1 MQLAFVRPNEN
12 LVEYLEKLMEAE
24 ENEDLQETIMYTSCS
39 LLNRLENSEK
49 LEENLLDLI
58 GKSMNCKSA
67 VKCKRILINCIG
79 ALGAD
84 QYFDK
89 LIEQVEI
96 LEDRELK
103 EMAVKLIGL
112 VLLSYFKLIY

>member
-24 ENEDLQETIMYTSCS
+24 ENDDLQETIMYTSCS

-58 GKSMNCKSA
+58 GKFMNCKSA

-96 LEDRELK
+96 LEDRELR